1 MDFKLRLEHALDL
14 TNTTLGTLAMACTT
28 ISNTTLEIVING
40 HHGHVKALKGISVNG
55 VHGVHV
61 QQHVAME
68 SVRAKG
74 TVMVQLT
81 VRCWDLLWTGKTA
94 QDVLV
99 NGLNGVN
106 ALKIVMKA
114 DVLED
119 PENAR
124 ESAADQNHVLK
135 KKNAKPVQ
143 FMKIRVSTI

>member
-1 MDFKLRLEHALDL
+1 M
-14 TNTTLGTLAMACTT
+14 
-28 ISNTTLEIVING
+28 SNTKVEFVING
-40 HHGHVKALKGISVNG
+40 HHGHVTHVKAVKGISVNG

-68 SVRAKG
+68 SVRATG
-74 TVMVQLT
+74 TAMEQLI

-114 DVLED
+114 NVDLKD

-124 ESAADQNHVLK
+124 EIAADQNYVLK
-135 KKNAKPVQ
+135 KKSATPIQ
-143 FMKIRVSTI
+143 FMKIRVSTIWYL